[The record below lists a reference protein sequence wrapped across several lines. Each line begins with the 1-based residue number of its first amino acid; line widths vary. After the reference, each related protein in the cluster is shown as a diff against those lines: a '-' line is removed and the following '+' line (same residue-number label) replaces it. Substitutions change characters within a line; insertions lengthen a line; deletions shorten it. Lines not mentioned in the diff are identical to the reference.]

1 MATVFI
7 PAAIA
12 DLADGLEQIEAA
24 GSTVGEVIDNLLAAA
39 PALRERL
46 LDGDTLKSNLAVAID
61 GEIGAL
67 GMRESVEPDSEIH
80 FVAAISG
87 GVAR

>member
-46 LDGDTLKSNLAVAID
+46 LDGDSLKSNLAVAID